1 MYRGSVA
8 GPQQAQG
15 GVHRRVM
22 RNTRRP
28 TDLRHPSADRG
39 YERMA
44 VLHGGG
50 RSRPPVVRP
59 GLKSCL

>member
-22 RNTRRP
+22 RDTRRP

-39 YERMA
+39 MSGWQFYMA
-44 VLHGGG
+44 EGARDLLW
-50 RSRPPVVRP
+50 S
-59 GLKSCL
+59 GLD